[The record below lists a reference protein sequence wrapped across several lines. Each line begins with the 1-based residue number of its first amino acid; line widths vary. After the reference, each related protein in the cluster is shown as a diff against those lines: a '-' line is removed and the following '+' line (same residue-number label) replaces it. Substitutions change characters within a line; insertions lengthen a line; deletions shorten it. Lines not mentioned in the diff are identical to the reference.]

1 MSHSCSRC
9 RTWGALGGGTVCI
22 PHPPLHLPGSLT
34 QPLTAVDFLVCHS
47 TLRHW
52 ACGPETRICVPRT
65 PLTTHVN
72 SEYIPFLCQTCR
84 ESTAVVDAVGTGML
98 GTQTKAPECSRA
110 QEALLLLC
118 RSQSTASAFH
128 SHRSL
133 TAV

>member
-9 RTWGALGGGTVCI
+9 RTWGCAGRWDSV
-22 PHPPLHLPGSLT
+22 HSSPPLHLPGSLT
-34 QPLTAVDFLVCHS
+34 QPLTPVGFLIYHS
-47 TLRHW
+47 NLRHW
-52 ACGPETRICVPRT
+52 ACGPETLVCVPRT

-72 SEYIPFLCQTCR
+72 SEYISFLCQTCR
-84 ESTAVVDAVGTGML
+84 ESTAVVDAVGMRML
-98 GTQTKAPECSRA
+98 GAQTKAPECSRA

-128 SHRSL
+128 FRRSL